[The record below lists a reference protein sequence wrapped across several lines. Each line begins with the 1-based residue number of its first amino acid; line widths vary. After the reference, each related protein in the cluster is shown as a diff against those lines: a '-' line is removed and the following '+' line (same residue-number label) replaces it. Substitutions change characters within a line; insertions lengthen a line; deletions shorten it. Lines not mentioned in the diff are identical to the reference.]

1 MGLISRVSSRTYRKK
16 FRKKT
21 HFHHQKMADQQ
32 KKRRTFKKFSYRGID
47 LDNLL
52 EMSTEEFTNMTNSR
66 HRRSLRRGLKKKHQN
81 LIQKLKKEKLA
92 VQGTM
97 ERPKPVKTHL
107 RDIMILPQMVGNI
120 IGIYNGKQMLG
131 VEIKA
136 EMVGTFTGEYGI
148 TYKPVRHGRPGIGST
163 HSSRFIPLK

>member
-1 MGLISRVSSRTYRKK
+1 
-16 FRKKT
+16 
-21 HFHHQKMADQQ
+21 MADAAAAALLAKQVEN

-52 EMSTEEFTNMTNSR
+52 EMSTEQFTNMTNSR
-66 HRRSLRRGLKKKHQN
+66 HRRSLRRGLKKKHAN
-81 LIQKLKKEKLA
+81 LIAKLNKEKIA
-92 VQGTM
+92 VEGTL

-131 VEIKA
+131 VEVKA
-136 EMVGTFTGEYGI
+136 EMVGTYTGEYGI

>member
-1 MGLISRVSSRTYRKK
+1 MGLISRVSSRTYRKEQNLK
-16 FRKKT
+16 HT
-21 HFHHQKMADQQ
+21 VKMADQV

-47 LDNLL
+47 LDDLL
-52 EMSTEEFTNMTNSR
+52 NMSTEEFTNMTNSR
-66 HRRSLRRGLKKKHQN
+66 HRRSLRRGLKKKHSN
-81 LIQKLKKEKLA
+81 LIAKLNKEKLA

-107 RDIMILPQMVGNI
+107 RDIMILLQMVGSI

-136 EMVGTFTGEYGI
+136 EMVGTYTGEYGI

>member
-1 MGLISRVSSRTYRKK
+1 MGLISRVSSRTYRIKK
-16 FRKKT
+16 LLNII
-21 HFHHQKMADQQ
+21 MADQV

-47 LDNLL
+47 LDDLL
-52 EMSTEEFTNMTNSR
+52 NMSTEEFTNMTNSR
-66 HRRSLRRGLKKKHQN
+66 HRRSLRRGLKKKHSN
-81 LIQKLKKEKLA
+81 LIAKLNKEKLA

-136 EMVGTFTGEYGI
+136 EMVGTYTGEYGI

>member
-1 MGLISRVSSRTYRKK
+1 MGLISRVSSRTYRKQ
-16 FRKKT
+16 RVHVKT
-21 HFHHQKMADQQ
+21 HVKMADQV

-47 LDNLL
+47 LDDLL
-52 EMSTEEFTNMTNSR
+52 NMSTEEFTNMTNSR
-66 HRRSLRRGLKKKHQN
+66 HRRSLRRGLKKKHSN
-81 LIQKLKKEKLA
+81 LIAKLNKEKLA

-136 EMVGTFTGEYGI
+136 EMVGTYTGEYGI

>member
-1 MGLISRVSSRTYRKK
+1 MGLISRVSSRTYRIKK
-16 FRKKT
+16 PLKII
-21 HFHHQKMADQQ
+21 MADQV

-47 LDNLL
+47 LDDLL
-52 EMSTEEFTNMTNSR
+52 NMSTEEFTNMTNSR
-66 HRRSLRRGLKKKHQN
+66 HRRSLRRGLKKKHSN
-81 LIQKLKKEKLA
+81 LIAKLNKEKLA

-136 EMVGTFTGEYGI
+136 EMVGTYTGEYGI

>member
-1 MGLISRVSSRTYRKK
+1 
-16 FRKKT
+16 
-21 HFHHQKMADQQ
+21 MADQV

-47 LDNLL
+47 LDDLL
-52 EMSTEEFTNMTNSR
+52 KMSTEEFTNMTNSR
-66 HRRSLRRGLKKKHQN
+66 HRRSLRRGLKKKHRN
-81 LIQKLKKEKLA
+81 LIAKLNKEKAA
-92 VQGTM
+92 V
-97 ERPKPVKTHL
+97 H
-107 RDIMILPQMVGNI
+107 GNM

>member
-1 MGLISRVSSRTYRKK
+1 MGLISRVSSRTYRTH
-16 FRKKT
+16 KKT
-21 HFHHQKMADQQ
+21 LKIQKMADQV

-47 LDNLL
+47 LDDLL
-52 EMSTEEFTNMTNSR
+52 NMSTEEITNSR
-66 HRRSLRRGLKKKHQN
+66 HRRSLRRGLKKKHSN
-81 LIQKLKKEKLA
+81 LIAKLNKEKLA

-136 EMVGTFTGEYGI
+136 EMVGTFPGEYGI

>member
-1 MGLISRVSSRTYRKK
+1 MGELTENLENK
-16 FRKKT
+16 KKT
-21 HFHHQKMADQQ
+21 PPYHQKMADQQ

-81 LIQKLKKEKLA
+81 LIQKLEKEKLA

-136 EMVGTFTGEYGI
+136 EMVGTYTGEYGI
-148 TYKPVRHGRPGIGST
+148 
-163 HSSRFIPLK
+163 

>member
-16 FRKKT
+16 T
-21 HFHHQKMADQQ
+21 SQKMADQV

-47 LDNLL
+47 LDDLL
-52 EMSTEEFTNMTNSR
+52 NMSTEEFTNMTNSR
-66 HRRSLRRGLKKKHQN
+66 HRRSLRRGLKKKHSN
-81 LIQKLKKEKLA
+81 LIAKLNKEKLA

-136 EMVGTFTGEYGI
+136 EMVGTYTGEYGI

>member
-1 MGLISRVSSRTYRKK
+1 MGLISRVSSRTYRNLE
-16 FRKKT
+16 KKT
-21 HFHHQKMADQQ
+21 TLFTSKKKMADQQ

-52 EMSTEEFTNMTNSR
+52 EMSTEELTNMTNSR

-131 VEIKA
+131 VEI
-136 EMVGTFTGEYGI
+136 
-148 TYKPVRHGRPGIGST
+148 
-163 HSSRFIPLK
+163 

>member
-1 MGLISRVSSRTYRKK
+1 MG
-16 FRKKT
+16 
-21 HFHHQKMADQQ
+21 ADTQV
-32 KKRRTFKKFSYRGID
+32 KKRRTFKKFSYRGVE

-52 EMSTEEFTNMTNSR
+52 EMSTEEFTAMTNSR
-66 HRRSLRRGLKKKHQN
+66 HRRSLRRGLKKKHAN
-81 LIQKLKKEKLA
+81 LIAKMNKEKLA

-120 IGIYNGKQMLG
+120 IGIYNG
-131 VEIKA
+131 
-136 EMVGTFTGEYGI
+136 EYGI

>member
-1 MGLISRVSSRTYRKK
+1 MGLISRVSSRTYR
-16 FRKKT
+16 
-21 HFHHQKMADQQ
+21 QKSTNSTTMADQV

-47 LDNLL
+47 LDDLL
-52 EMSTEEFTNMTNSR
+52 NMSTEEFTNMTNSR
-66 HRRSLRRGLKKKHQN
+66 HRRSLRRGLKKKHSN
-81 LIQKLKKEKLA
+81 LIAKLNKEKLA

-107 RDIMILPQMVGNI
+107 RDIMILPQMVGSI

-136 EMVGTFTGEYGI
+136 EMVGTYTGEYGI

>member
-16 FRKKT
+16 TSKI
-21 HFHHQKMADQQ
+21 MADQV

-47 LDNLL
+47 LDDLL
-52 EMSTEEFTNMTNSR
+52 NMSTEEFTNMTNSR
-66 HRRSLRRGLKKKHQN
+66 HRRSLRRGLKKKHSN
-81 LIQKLKKEKLA
+81 LIAKLNKEKLA

-136 EMVGTFTGEYGI
+136 EMVGTYTGGYGI

>member
-1 MGLISRVSSRTYRKK
+1 MGLISRVSSRTYRNQPET
-16 FRKKT
+16 FT
-21 HFHHQKMADQQ
+21 MADAAAMLAKQVEN

-52 EMSTEEFTNMTNSR
+52 EMSTEQFTNMTNSR
-66 HRRSLRRGLKKKHQN
+66 HRRSLRRGLKKKHAN
-81 LIQKLKKEKLA
+81 LIAKLNKEKIA
-92 VQGTM
+92 VEGTL

-131 VEIKA
+131 VEVKA
-136 EMVGTFTGEYGI
+136 EMVGTYTGEYGI
-148 TYKPVRHGRPGIGST
+148 TYKPVR
-163 HSSRFIPLK
+163 

>member
-16 FRKKT
+16 HGT
-21 HFHHQKMADQQ
+21 IMADQV

-47 LDNLL
+47 LDDLL
-52 EMSTEEFTNMTNSR
+52 NMSTEEFTNMTNSR
-66 HRRSLRRGLKKKHQN
+66 HRRSLRRGLEKKHSN
-81 LIQKLKKEKLA
+81 LIAKLNKEKLA

-136 EMVGTFTGEYGI
+136 EMVGTYTGEY
-148 TYKPVRHGRPGIGST
+148 
-163 HSSRFIPLK
+163 

>member
-16 FRKKT
+16 T
-21 HFHHQKMADQQ
+21 HPHFHQKMADQQ
-32 KKRRTFKKFSYRGID
+32 KKRRTIKKFSYRGID

-81 LIQKLKKEKLA
+81 LIQKLNKEKLA

-148 TYKPVRHGRPGIGST
+148 T
-163 HSSRFIPLK
+163 

>member
-1 MGLISRVSSRTYRKK
+1 MG
-16 FRKKT
+16 
-21 HFHHQKMADQQ
+21 QQ

-47 LDNLL
+47 LDDLL
-52 EMSTEEFTNMTNSR
+52 KMSTEEFTNMTNSR

-136 EMVGTFTGEYGI
+136 EMVGTYTGEYGI
-148 TYKPVRHGRPGIGST
+148 TYKPVRHGRPVSDQPT
-163 HSSRFIPLK
+163 LPDSSHSSKLIKKLTWFLF

>member
-1 MGLISRVSSRTYRKK
+1 M
-16 FRKKT
+16 
-21 HFHHQKMADQQ
+21 
-32 KKRRTFKKFSYRGID
+32 
-47 LDNLL
+47 
-52 EMSTEEFTNMTNSR
+52 
-66 HRRSLRRGLKKKHQN
+66 
-81 LIQKLKKEKLA
+81 
-92 VQGTM
+92 QGTM

-136 EMVGTFTGEYGI
+136 EMVGTYTGEYGI

>member
-1 MGLISRVSSRTYRKK
+1 MYFVLAQKRAMYKDMYFVPKL
-16 FRKKT
+16 KT
-21 HFHHQKMADQQ
+21 SVLHVPPERM
-32 KKRRTFKKFSYRGID
+32 
-47 LDNLL
+47 
-52 EMSTEEFTNMTNSR
+52 
-66 HRRSLRRGLKKKHQN
+66 N
-81 LIQKLKKEKLA
+81 LIAKLNKEKIA
-92 VQGTM
+92 VEGTL

-131 VEIKA
+131 VEVKA
-136 EMVGTFTGEYGI
+136 EMVGTYTGEYGI

>member
-1 MGLISRVSSRTYRKK
+1 MGLHTNS
-16 FRKKT
+16 
-21 HFHHQKMADQQ
+21 KMADQV

-47 LDNLL
+47 LDDLL
-52 EMSTEEFTNMTNSR
+52 NMSTEEFTNMTNSR
-66 HRRSLRRGLKKKHQN
+66 HRRSLRRGLKKKHSN
-81 LIQKLKKEKLA
+81 LIAKLNKEKLA

-136 EMVGTFTGEYGI
+136 EMVGPSPGEYGI

>member
-1 MGLISRVSSRTYRKK
+1 MGLISRVSSRTYRKTNPK
-16 FRKKT
+16 NT
-21 HFHHQKMADQQ
+21 IMADQV

-47 LDNLL
+47 LDDLL
-52 EMSTEEFTNMTNSR
+52 NMSTEEFTNMTNSR
-66 HRRSLRRGLKKKHQN
+66 HRRSLRRGLKKKHSN
-81 LIQKLKKEKLA
+81 LIAKLNKEKLA

-136 EMVGTFTGEYGI
+136 EMVGTYTGEYGI

>member
-1 MGLISRVSSRTYRKK
+1 
-16 FRKKT
+16 
-21 HFHHQKMADQQ
+21 MADQM
-32 KKRRTFKKFSYRGID
+32 KKRRTFKKFSYRGVE

-52 EMSTEEFTNMTNSR
+52 SMSTEEFTNMTNSR

-81 LIQKLKKEKLA
+81 LIAKLAKEK
-92 VQGTM
+92 
-97 ERPKPVKTHL
+97 PKPVKTHL

-120 IGIYNGKQMLG
+120 IGVYNGKMMLG
-131 VEIKA
+131 IEVKA
-136 EMVGTFTGEYGI
+136 EMVGTYFGEYGI

>member
-1 MGLISRVSSRTYRKK
+1 MGLISRVSSRTYRKEQNLK
-16 FRKKT
+16 NST
-21 HFHHQKMADQQ
+21 IMADQV

-47 LDNLL
+47 LDDLL
-52 EMSTEEFTNMTNSR
+52 NMSTEEFTNMTNSR
-66 HRRSLRRGLKKKHQN
+66 HRRSLRRGLKKKHSN
-81 LIQKLKKEKLA
+81 LIAKLNKEKLA

-136 EMVGTFTGEYGI
+136 EMVGTYTGEYG
-148 TYKPVRHGRPGIGST
+148 
-163 HSSRFIPLK
+163 

>member
-1 MGLISRVSSRTYRKK
+1 MGLISRVSSRTYRTHKK
-16 FRKKT
+16 PLKI
-21 HFHHQKMADQQ
+21 QKMAGQV

-47 LDNLL
+47 LDDLL
-52 EMSTEEFTNMTNSR
+52 NMSTEEFTNMTNSR
-66 HRRSLRRGLKKKHQN
+66 HRRSLRRGLKKKHSN
-81 LIQKLKKEKLA
+81 LIAKLNKEKIA
-92 VQGTM
+92 VHGTM